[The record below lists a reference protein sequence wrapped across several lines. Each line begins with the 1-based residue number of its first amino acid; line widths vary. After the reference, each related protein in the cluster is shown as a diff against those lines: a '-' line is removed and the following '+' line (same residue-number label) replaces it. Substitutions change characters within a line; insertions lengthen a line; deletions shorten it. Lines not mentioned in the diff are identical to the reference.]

1 MSIHITPEIEE
12 QLSQLILERIAAL
25 PRAGA
30 SIDPA
35 EIARECEPDDHRR
48 WMEPVREI
56 ARRLAERGEIE
67 VVRHGKPVEG
77 WPWRGVIRFRAAR
90 GGRFRAARA
99 KPDETQ
105 PPTQEP

>member
-12 QLSQLILERIAAL
+12 QLSALIRERIAAL

-35 EIARECEPDDHRR
+35 EIARECERDDHRR

-67 VVRHGKPVEG
+67 VVRHGKPVAG

-90 GGRFRAARA
+90 SGKMPPPDAP
-99 KPDETQ
+99 PDE
-105 PPTQEP
+105 

>member
-1 MSIHITPEIEE
+1 VSIHITAEIEE
-12 QLSQLILERIAAL
+12 QLSTLILERIAAL

-35 EIARECEPDDHRR
+35 EIARECEQDDHRR

-77 WPWRGVIRFRAAR
+77 WPWRGVIRFRAV
-90 GGRFRAARA
+90 RA
-99 KPDETQ
+99 KSDATAP